1 MFWFLWR
8 VLGKFSEIDS
18 RFVLN
23 TNIYVSLVSTWI
35 VDHVT
40 CVTLRRR
47 VLMFWKTP
55 TYMKINAILL
65 QTAWRRWIL
74 WYLFSLLRDF
84 LWCKI
89 LFLLFLWKSFGC
101 PWKDAVICKLKS
113 FLCTSL
119 IRLCDIERLK
129 EEAISWHPNGQKCCI
144 LRGEH
149 CWENKEAPSSYFF
162 KIFAMLFG
170 KFAKSLRLWF
180 LPFCSVTLY

>member
-1 MFWFLWR
+1 MLVILLGHIISFISLRQMANLTGTTYSFNILNDDIWYFL
-8 VLGKFSEIDS
+8 LPKLHASGPTF
-18 RFVLN
+18 
-23 TNIYVSLVSTWI
+23 TTW
-35 VDHVT
+35 HVT

-65 QTAWRRWIL
+65 QTAWRRCIL

-113 FLCTSL
+113 FLCT
-119 IRLCDIERLK
+119 
-129 EEAISWHPNGQKCCI
+129 
-144 LRGEH
+144 
-149 CWENKEAPSSYFF
+149 
-162 KIFAMLFG
+162 
-170 KFAKSLRLWF
+170 LWYRIA
-180 LPFCSVTLY
+180 VMH